1 MVVLAAK
8 VWTFWIAV
16 ALLLPAILLAI
27 GTVIMYVKKVVVPRY
42 PRD

>member
-1 MVVLAAK
+1 MVVLAAE

-16 ALLLPAILLAI
+16 ALLIPTVLFAI
-27 GTVIMYVKKVVVPRY
+27 GTAIMYVKKVVVPRY

>member
-1 MVVLAAK
+1 MIVVVAV

-16 ALLLPAILLAI
+16 ALLIPAIILAI
-27 GTVIMYVKKVVVPRY
+27 VTAMMYVKKVVVPRY

>member
-8 VWTFWIAV
+8 VWTFWLAA
-16 ALLLPAILLAI
+16 ALLIPAILLAI
-27 GTVIMYVKKVVVPRY
+27 GTALMYVKKVVAPRY